1 MKKLTNENVVVIL
14 AVISALSV
22 MIGLFLPTL
31 GIWLNKPELNHVAV
45 YFWAFFIVPFMS
57 LQFFLPAGIYVSLV
71 SDSSLFVKSLIYF
84 AMIPAANVWFFFW
97 TGTIFNFLP
106 PHDSL
111 DDVLKLLLM
120 YSTVLSISL
129 TVVGL
134 FVRYLK
140 FRREAYHKK

>member
-1 MKKLTNENVVVIL
+1 MKKSTNENIVVIL
-14 AVISALSV
+14 AVISAFSI
-22 MIGLFLPTL
+22 MIGLLLPTL
-31 GIWLNKPELNHVAV
+31 SSWFNKPGLDHVAV

-97 TGTIFNFLP
+97 IGTIFNFLP

-111 DDVLKLLLM
+111 SDVIKLLLF
-120 YSTVLSISL
+120 YSTILSTGL
-129 TVVGL
+129 TAIGL
-134 FVRYLK
+134 LVRYLR